1 MAGITQTISS
11 YSGGISEQPDQLK
24 SPGQVKD
31 AINVIPDLTWGLY
44 KRPGSQRVGTNALTN
59 VQSGGSFFH
68 YYRDEAEGSYIGQ
81 IADDGRVRM
90 WSCKDGTEKN
100 VWYATDNSAF
110 NGGTGSHVSIK
121 NYCTPSTVSGVVQ
134 REDIQTLTVNDS
146 TFINN
151 RTKTVSSTGTTDGY
165 VDAHFAFVE
174 LQKTENG
181 RQYGI
186 NIYDSDSTTNIARA
200 TRIKHNGTNQDTGVW
215 TGHCPG
221 IGTQVFKVDSG
232 SAKNLIFRVTTL
244 GQQGPSTEMNINS
257 DDANQQGNDYR
268 CVYSNKAE
276 LLHGGEG
283 WSTGDVPSVTM
294 TSALTDYTHT
304 INIEKIETV
313 SVKAN
318 IKAVRPEPTP
328 FDADTAVS
336 ADSILGGIQAELSG
350 TGISYKVIGNGL
362 YLSKSSAF
370 NVEVVDKDLMRAMG
384 KEVNDVSLLP
394 NQCRHGYIVKV
405 VNSQQSNDDDYYLKF
420 KGDNDKDGTGSWI
433 ECPAPGIV
441 KSFDA
446 STMPHV
452 IQRQADGDFLIK
464 QYDWADREVGDN
476 ITNAIPSF
484 VGKTINR
491 VLFFR
496 NRLVF
501 LSGENVCTSRAAKY
515 GNFWADTAL
524 AVSAIDPI
532 DITSSSTFPSELF
545 DGIELGPGLLVFS
558 TNQQFLFAADAE
570 ILNPDT
576 AKFRPVSTYNYNK
589 VVPPIALG
597 QTIAFL
603 DNSGK
608 YSRFMEA
615 ANIGREAD
623 SQVAEQSKLV
633 PSLLPK
639 DIDLLTNSRENST
652 VLFAKSDT
660 NIVYG
665 FKYFNIGQQRQQSSW
680 FKWKLNR
687 ELRYHFC
694 VNDDYY
700 FLDGDNFLQK
710 ISLVQSDDDPS
721 ITQDETNYQIHLDN
735 WVKLD
740 EGVYDNSTNLTT
752 FTNKA
757 TWIPS
762 VTNPN
767 NTNGTLVVIDTNS
780 NSARVARYA
789 VPTLLGNNPNDD
801 FTLPGDWSAGG
812 SNTFHIG
819 YLYDY
824 QVDLPRIYAT
834 KQTQD
839 GVVSDVNASLILH
852 RIKLNFGK
860 IGLYDTT
867 LKRVG
872 KDDYNEIYESAM
884 LPSYNADD
892 APYLDQDT
900 RTVPVYDKNENVNII
915 LKSTHP
921 APATLFSMSWEGDY
935 SNRFYTR
942 A

>member
-24 SPGQVKD
+24 GPGQVKE
-31 AINVIPDLTWGLY
+31 ALNVIPDLTYGLY
-44 KRPGSQRVGTNALTN
+44 KRPGSKRVGTSPLTN

-68 YYRDEAEGSYIGQ
+68 YYRDESEGSYIGQ

-110 NGGTGSHVSIK
+110 NSSTAAHTSITS
-121 NYCTPSTVSGVVQ
+121 YLTPTTVDGVVQ
-134 REDIQTLTVNDS
+134 TEDIQALTINDS
-146 TFINN
+146 TFLNN
-151 RTKTVSSTGTTDGY
+151 RTKVVGTTGTTDTSP
-165 VDAHFAFVE
+165 DSHFAYVE
-174 LQKTENG
+174 LQKAENG
-181 RQYGI
+181 RQYSL
-186 NIYDSDSTTNIARA
+186 NVYDSDSTTSITKA
-200 TRIKHNGTNQDTGVW
+200 TRIKHTATNQDTSGW
-215 TGHCPG
+215 SGHCPG
-221 IGTQVFKVDSG
+221 IGTQVFAVTDGNK
-232 SAKNLIFRVTTL
+232 KNLIFRITVL
-244 GQQGPSTEMNINS
+244 GQQGPSSEMNINS

-268 CVYSNKAE
+268 CVYSNKVE

-283 WSTGDVPSVTM
+283 WAANNSTTVSLTA
-294 TSALTDYTHT
+294 ALETFTHT
-304 INIEKIETV
+304 VQVEKVETV
-313 SVKAN
+313 NVKAN
-318 IKAVRPEPTP
+318 IKAVRPEPTS
-328 FDADTAVS
+328 FDADMAVS
-336 ADSILGGIQAELSG
+336 VDSILGGIEQEFSG
-350 TGISYKVIGNGL
+350 TGITVKIIGNGI
-362 YLSKSSAF
+362 YLTRSSAF

-394 NQCRHGYIVKV
+394 NQCKHGYIVKV

-464 QYDWADREVGDN
+464 QYAWADREVGDD
-476 ITNAIPSF
+476 ITNAVPSF

-501 LSGENVCTSRAAKY
+501 LSEENVCTSRAAKY

-524 AVSAIDPI
+524 SVSVIDPI
-532 DITSSSTFPSELF
+532 DISSSSTHPSELF

-558 TNQQFLFAADAE
+558 TNQQFLFASDADV
-570 ILNPDT
+570 LNPDT
-576 AKFRPVSTYNYNK
+576 AKFRPVSNFNYNK
-589 VVPPIALG
+589 VIPPISLG
-597 QTIAFL
+597 QTIGFV

-608 YSRFMEA
+608 YSRFMES

-623 SQVAEQSKLV
+623 AQVAEQSKVV
-633 PSLLPK
+633 PTLLTK
-639 DIDLLTNSRENST
+639 DVDLITNSRENGLVMFGKT
-652 VLFAKSDT
+652 GSDT
-660 NIVYG
+660 VVG
-665 FKYFNIGQQRQQSSW
+665 FKYFNIAQQRQQSSW
-680 FKWKLNR
+680 FKWKFNR
-687 ELRYHFC
+687 ELKYHFI
-694 VNDDYY
+694 VNDEY
-700 FLDGDNFLQK
+700 FLLDEDNFLNK
-710 ISLVQSDDDPS
+710 VSLVQQDTDAS
-721 ITQDETNYQIHLDN
+721 ITQDGTNFLIHLDN
-735 WVKLD
+735 WTTLD

-767 NTNGTLVVIDTNS
+767 GTLVVVDTNS
-780 NSARVARYA
+780 GATRVGRYA
-789 VPTLLGNNPNDD
+789 EVTLLGNNPNDD
-801 FTLPGDWSAGG
+801 FTLPGDWSVGG

-824 QVDLPRIYAT
+824 QVDLPRLYVT
-834 KQTQD
+834 KPVGE
-839 GVVSDVNASLILH
+839 GVVADVNASLVLH
-852 RIKLNFGK
+852 RLKLNFGK
-860 IGLYDTT
+860 IGLYETT

-872 KDDYNEIYESAM
+872 KADYTEIYESAM
-884 LPSYNADD
+884 LPGYGVDD
-892 APYLDQDT
+892 APYLEQEI
-900 RTVPVYDKNENVNII
+900 RTVPVYDRNENVDIT

-921 APATLFSMSWEGDY
+921 SPATLHSMSWEGDY
-935 SNRFYTR
+935 TNRFYRR